1 MEFLCVFSVNAAV
14 GLFVASSCL
23 GGVPNESL
31 IGETEGEPLGAAL
44 GEVVGDLV
52 FLMEKTRSSL
62 SLTLCS
68 PDSQLH
74 RQYNESMSYIKKNQQ
89 KNSV

>member
-1 MEFLCVFSVNAAV
+1 MAFSCFFSVYAAV
-14 GLFVASSCL
+14 GLFVATSCL

-31 IGETEGEPLGAAL
+31 IGETEGEPFGAALGETEGEPLGAAL

-62 SLTLCS
+62 SLTGEF
-68 PDSQLH
+68 DAQLQ
-74 RQYNESMSYIKKNQQ
+74 RQ
-89 KNSV
+89 